1 MVDRLEELLA
11 MMDDEDD
18 GEEKSEDEAGT
29 AMAAVPAARVP
40 GIEAQEDPEEDRGT
54 ARPGPVWGEADLA
67 PADGGAP
74 EQTAG
79 PCPTPPGEQI
89 GVPGTP
95 GPVSGGT
102 QEEDGIR
109 LTAAPW
115 WDAAVVPVMRPDGRA
130 VLRTPGARDVEVPE
144 LSVPGRAPEA
154 ETAQI
159 QAHRET
165 ADGQGLETLYRQT
178 VRAGLPPVQALP
190 VEQAGRTFRAEEPG
204 RTAALT
210 VDELDRAVR
219 RDSRRYDGGMT
230 LF

>member
-1 MVDRLEELLA
+1 

-29 AMAAVPAARVP
+29 AVAAVPAARVP
-40 GIEAQEDPEEDRGT
+40 GMEAQEDPEEDRGT
-54 ARPGPVWGEADLA
+54 ARPGPAWGEADLA

-79 PCPTPPGEQI
+79 PGPTTPGEQI
-89 GVPGTP
+89 DVPGTP

-102 QEEDGIR
+102 QEEDGIG

-115 WDAAVVPVMRPDGRA
+115 WDAAMVPVMRPNSRA

-144 LSVPGRAPEA
+144 LSVPGQAPEA

-165 ADGQGLETLYRQT
+165 ADGQGLETSR
-178 VRAGLPPVQALP
+178 P
-190 VEQAGRTFRAEEPG
+190 FRW
-204 RTAALT
+204 
-210 VDELDRAVR
+210 
-219 RDSRRYDGGMT
+219 SRRGGRSGRRSRDGPRPSPWTSWTGRCAGTAGDMT
-230 LF
+230 AG

>member
-1 MVDRLEELLA
+1 

-29 AMAAVPAARVP
+29 AVGAGPPPP
-40 GIEAQEDPEEDRGT
+40 GPGLVGHEAPGGGRGT
-54 ARPGPVWGEADLA
+54 APPRPARGGGPHP
-67 PADGGAP
+67 PAAGGAP

-79 PCPTPPGEQI
+79 PGPTTPGEQI
-89 GVPGTP
+89 DVPGTP

-102 QEEDGIR
+102 QEEDGIG

-115 WDAAVVPVMRPDGRA
+115 WDAAMVPVMRPNSRA

-144 LSVPGRAPEA
+144 LSVPGQAPEA

-178 VRAGLPPVQALP
+178 VRAGTSGDMP
-190 VEQAGRTFRAEEPG
+190 AG
-204 RTAALT
+204 
-210 VDELDRAVR
+210 
-219 RDSRRYDGGMT
+219 
-230 LF
+230 